1 MTRTGRRK
9 PHGIR
14 QRAGIT
20 RGERGSFAVEL
31 AILAPV
37 ILAFLVMVIDG
48 GRLTWAGSRLQG
60 AARDA
65 ARAVSINHNSGQ
77 QAFASA
83 EQAMTDA
90 LANSGVD
97 CDAPTLTLD
106 PDPRTTAIGNDDTVS
121 ATVTCDVQFVMVG
134 SHTLSR
140 TQQSVV
146 DRYRQVTTGPAGG
159 GAP

>member
-1 MTRTGRRK
+1 MTRLLALRARLA
-9 PHGIR
+9 
-14 QRAGIT
+14 RAG
-20 RGERGSFAVEL
+20 GERGSFAVEL

-65 ARAVSINHNSGQ
+65 ARAVSINHNSGSE
-77 QAFASA
+77 AYASA
-83 EQAMTDA
+83 QQAMTDA

-97 CDAPTLTLD
+97 CAAPTLLLD
-106 PDPRTTAIGNDDTVS
+106 PDPRNEPIVNDQVVS
-121 ATVTCDVQFVMVG
+121 ATVTCDVQFIMVG

-146 DRYRQVTTGPAGG
+146 DRYRQVTTGPARGG
-159 GAP
+159 VP